1 MKAIIAGV
9 YFLFDGKDIVY
20 VGQSADIFRRIYEH
34 SSGRAK
40 GEKKKFDT
48 WEYIEIPDEAERFRA
63 ENLLILALRPKY
75 NIDYSGA
82 NARCVIGKQRSKNV
96 NKQKVSKIEYLVN
109 KFDKITNSVSL
120 GDMDYFFGF
129 PNGTFSKLVLDRT
142 IPPEDCYHE
151 RNAIWECRI
160 RFDAAYEMAQKML
173 RDIIGDDE

>member
-9 YFLFDGKDIVY
+9 YFLFDGKEIVY

-48 WEYIEIPDEAERFRA
+48 WEYIEISDEAERFRA
-63 ENLLILALRPKY
+63 EHLLILALRPKY

-82 NARCVIGKQRSKNV
+82 NARYVIDKHRSKN
-96 NKQKVSKIEYLVN
+96 NNECKVSKIKRLVQE
-109 KFDKITNSVSL
+109 FDKISNSVSL
-120 GDMDYFFGF
+120 RDMDAFFGF
-129 PNGTFSKLVLDRT
+129 PMGTFSKLVLDGT
-142 IPPEDCYHE
+142 IPVEDCYHD
-151 RNAIWECRI
+151 RNSIWECRI

-173 RDIIGDDE
+173 RDQIGDDE

>member
-1 MKAIIAGV
+1 M

-40 GEKKKFDT
+40 GERKKFDT

-63 ENLLILALRPKY
+63 EHLLILALRPKY
-75 NIDYSGA
+75 NIDYSGSD
-82 NARCVIGKQRSKNV
+82 ARSVIWKHSSKNENAATV
-96 NKQKVSKIEYLVN
+96 TKIERFVKN
-109 KFDKITNSVSL
+109 FDKISNSIAL
-120 GDMDYFFGF
+120 RDMDDFFGF
-129 PNGTFSKLVLDRT
+129 PIGTFSKLVLDRT

-151 RNAIWECRI
+151 RNAIWDCRI

>member
-82 NARCVIGKQRSKNV
+82 NARCVIEKHRSQNKNAA
-96 NKQKVSKIEYLVN
+96 KVTKIELFVKN
-109 KFDKITNSVSL
+109 FDKISNSIAL
-120 GDMDYFFGF
+120 RDMDDFFGF
-129 PNGTFSKLVLDRT
+129 PVGTFSKLVLDRT

-151 RNAIWECRI
+151 QNSIWQCRI
-160 RFDAAYEMAQKML
+160 RYDAAYEMAQKML